1 MKRILSVTIAL
12 ALAFFA
18 LPALFA
24 CGGESEGGG
33 KIAEKAVYSAAL
45 NRYDVVLEAGETFSL
60 VPKKFNGDGVEVPV
74 SEVKYSVE
82 AVGVAEIDQNGVIT
96 AKQAG
101 GTYINVDVDGIEI
114 ACFVSVKNSANLNGL
129 VIAFTGE
136 IYKGLTLQAYA
147 YVYED
152 GVRLGAAENVTF
164 SGSDETKAIVTESGR
179 VTGVEVCDDLTVSAR
194 GEYNGKTYSG
204 EKRVSVVP
212 PYYYVISDPVVKVA
226 GTKTLSG
233 KDNGEFTVKS
243 GVTVSK
249 INVTDDSD
257 RAAVTDITVS
267 TTDESFAEL
276 EVGAGGEITVRSKA
290 AAGTTVARI
299 TAVGAGVTVVIRIE
313 TYTAISAVEDMDVLG
328 YASLL
333 DTELLSGR
341 YALVNDIDYQGGVI
355 LPVASH
361 KIASTTAAQR
371 VTGEQWR
378 YYLNK
383 TASGYAPVAR
393 EDFGKAG
400 QGLTDAEF
408 TAFAVKG
415 INPANT
421 SFSGVFD
428 GNGFGIKNAA
438 IFFGSVLL
446 VEGDLA
452 VPEYGSIFGRLT
464 GTLKNVSFENI
475 STQDPADMMANGYK
489 FCAEGKE
496 LRKSGGVY
504 QYRGNSIVGY
514 ASGCEISDVYAN
526 INYNH
531 KYISNYSKA
540 VIAVEMVNSCKVN
553 NCVIE
558 SGGNTDFGYAVD
570 SSLSS
575 TAGAII
581 KNCLAIGVNRFSKNI
596 TETSQCGVDGNYFI
610 GAGKT
615 WSDLAVKTD
624 ADGLTA
630 KAAANATF
638 DTGKWDISEFDSEI
652 GGRPELIKG
661 CSLS

>member
-1 MKRILSVTIAL
+1 MKRIISVTIVL
-12 ALAFFA
+12 ALAFFV

-24 CGGESEGGG
+24 CNGGDTGNGGQA
-33 KIAEKAVYSAAL
+33 AEEAVCSAAL
-45 NRYDVVLEAGETFSL
+45 NQYDIVLETGEIFNL
-60 VPKKFNGDGVEVPV
+60 VPKKFNGEGVEIPV

-82 AVGVAEIDQNGVIT
+82 AAGVAEIDENGVIT

-129 VIAFTGE
+129 VIAFTGD

-147 YVYED
+147 YIYED
-152 GVRLGAAENVTF
+152 GVRLGEAENVTF
-164 SGSDETKAIVTESGR
+164 TGNDETKAIVTESGR

-212 PYYYVISDPVVKVA
+212 PYYYVISDPVVRVA
-226 GTKTLSG
+226 GAKTLSG
-233 KDNGEFTVKS
+233 KDNDEFTVKS

-249 INVTDDSD
+249 VNVLDDSD
-257 RAAVTDITVS
+257 KATVADITVLS
-267 TTDESFAEL
+267 TDERVAEI
-276 EVGAGGEITVRSKA
+276 EIGAGGEISVRSKA

-299 TAVGAGVTVVIRIE
+299 TVVGAGVTVIIKVE
-313 TYTAISAVEDMDVLG
+313 TYTAISTIEDMDVLG

-361 KIASTTAAQR
+361 RLTSTSAAQR

-383 TASGYAPVAR
+383 TESGYAPVAR
-393 EDFGKAG
+393 QDIGKAG

-408 TAFAVKG
+408 TAFAIKG

-428 GNGFGIKNAA
+428 GNGFSIKNAA

-446 VEGDLA
+446 VEGNFA
-452 VPEYGSIFGRLT
+452 VPEYAGIFGRLS

-475 STQDPADMMANGYK
+475 TIQDPADMIANGYK
-489 FCAEGKE
+489 FCAADKE
-496 LRKSGGVY
+496 LRKTGGVY
-504 QYRGNSIVGY
+504 QYRGTSIVGS
-514 ASGCEISDVYAN
+514 ASGCEISNVYAN

-531 KYISNYSKA
+531 KYIGNYSKA
-540 VIAVEMVNSCKVN
+540 VLAVEMVNSCKVN

-558 SGGNTDFGYAVD
+558 SGGYSDFGYAVD

-575 TAGAII
+575 TNGALI
-581 KNCLAIGVNRFSKNI
+581 KNCLAIGVNRFCKNI
-596 TETSQCGVDGNYFI
+596 TDASQCGVDGNYFL
-610 GAGKT
+610 GAGKM
-615 WSDLAVKTD
+615 WRDLAAKTD
-624 ADGLTA
+624 ADGLN
-630 KAAANATF
+630 AADSVSATF
-638 DTGKWDISEFDSEI
+638 GACWNVSEFNTAD
-652 GGRPELIKG
+652 GGRPILIKG